1 MKKEVGIVAV
11 GGYNE
16 MGRNMT
22 AIVYKEDIIILDM
35 GIRLDRVQI
44 YDEAEID
51 KLHSLELIEM
61 GAIPDDTIMKEIN
74 GTVKAIVCTHGHL
87 DHIGA
92 IPKLSHRYNAPIIGT
107 PYTIKLI
114 NDLIEDEKKFK
125 VNNDLISLNYNKKF
139 QISHNLSLEL
149 IEITHSIIDSSIA
162 VIRTPIG
169 SIIYA
174 CDFKL
179 DRNPTI
185 GNPPNI
191 PLLKKIGDEGVLA
204 LITETTNSYKQGKT
218 PSESIAKELLKDL
231 LIGHW
236 NDNSGIM
243 ITTFASHISRLKSI
257 LDIAKEINRIPIFL
271 GRSME
276 KYLNAAI
283 SLNYI
288 MLPENVEVYGQ
299 RKDIDKALKKIMNE
313 GKEKYLPIITGHQ
326 GEPGSTLMRI
336 ANNETPYKFEFGD
349 KVIFSANII
358 PSPITI
364 SNRNSLEIKL
374 KMKGVRI
381 YDDVHVS
388 GHAYKEDHWE
398 FINILKPIHII
409 PTHGDIT
416 MHGHYIEMA
425 ECAGYVLGNSIH
437 LLRNGEVLFLE
448 KEE

>member
-1 MKKEVGIVAV
+1 MSDEIGIIAI

-92 IPKLSHRYNAPIIGT
+92 IPKLAHRYNAPIIGT
-107 PYTIKLI
+107 PYTIELI
-114 NDLIEDEKKFK
+114 KNQIEDEKKFK
-125 VNNDLISLNYNKKF
+125 VNNQLIKLTYNKKF
-139 QISHNLSLEL
+139 SISKDLTLEL
-149 IEITHSIIDSSIA
+149 VEITHSIIDSSIA
-162 VIRTPIG
+162 IIHTPIG
-169 SIIYA
+169 SIVYA

-185 GNPPNI
+185 GNPPNFS
-191 PLLKKIGDEGVLA
+191 LLKKIGNEGVLA
-204 LITETTNSYKQGKT
+204 LITETTNSSKNGKA
-218 PSESIAKELLKDL
+218 PSELIAKELLKDVL
-231 LIGHW
+231 LGTE
-236 NDNSGIM
+236 NPDCGVLV
-243 ITTFASHISRLKSI
+243 TTFASHISRLKVI
-257 LDIAKEINRIPIFL
+257 MDISSDMKRIPIFL

-276 KYLNAAI
+276 KYLRAAI
-283 SLNYI
+283 ALNYI
-288 MLPENVEVYGQ
+288 TLPKNAEVYGQ
-299 RKDIDKALKKIMNE
+299 RKEIDKALKKIMIE
-313 GKEKYLPIITGHQ
+313 GKNKYLPIVTGHQ
-326 GEPGSTLMRI
+326 GEPGSTLIRI
-336 ANNETPYKFEFGD
+336 ANNDTPFKFDIGD

-358 PSPITI
+358 PSPITV
-364 SNRNSLEIKL
+364 SNRNSLETKL
-374 KMKGVRI
+374 KMNGVRI

-398 FINILKPIHII
+398 FLNLLKPAHVI
-409 PTHGDIT
+409 PTHGDII
-416 MHGHYIEMA
+416 MHGSYIEIA
-425 ECAGYVLGNSIH
+425 EEFGYILGESIH
-437 LLRNGEVLFLE
+437 LLRNGGVLFLE
-448 KEE
+448 KPE